1 MCDSQG
7 GKSIGLL
14 SLLGVLNTRIYCMC
28 AFMLEIKIEWLSG
41 TLGVDNQKPNSI
53 PRKQGVAF

>member
-28 AFMLEIKIEWLSG
+28 AFMLEIKIEWLLG
-41 TLGVDNQKPNSI
+41 TLGVNNQKPNSI
-53 PRKQGVAF
+53 P